1 MIGKTIHSGGGE
13 SMSGVF
19 SLLHNNLQKTLAAKG
34 WQPTPIQES
43 AIPEIIGGK
52 DRLLIAPTGSGKT
65 LSAILPILHRCI
77 DEAWEPLSVLYI
89 TPLRAL
95 NRDVDRRLQEIA
107 ESVGLNVGLRHGD
120 TTKSERAKQ
129 VRNPPH
135 ILVTT
140 PETFQL
146 MFTGKNLRKLLSTV
160 RAVIVDEVHDLAAS
174 ERGWQLSIGLARLE
188 ALSGH
193 RLQRIGLSA
202 TVGNPHQVAKWLA
215 EAGEPIIETGKRVTE
230 IVVETEF
237 PKPEDETGGIEY
249 AIPPRAHAIFQKV
262 IEIIERDAPCLLFVN
277 SRSDAETIANRLQ
290 KMAPGL
296 EIGVHHGSLASKT
309 RIEMEDGL
317 RAGNI
322 SGLVCTSSLE
332 LGIDIGLIN
341 RIIQIKSPRSVDR
354 LLQRVGRADHRLG
367 GIGRGNI
374 FAWDCDELS
383 EATVIAQRAMRG
395 ELEPVIWRDNPRTV
409 AVNQL
414 ILMAHSFKAIPIDEA
429 TQILQQAPQFS
440 NWSRKDTVEVLAI
453 IAENWLINYAEKP
466 ADVPWYR
473 WPKAIY
479 EAAKELKENQ
489 SVTFPE
495 DRPLFKTPDEE
506 IAPKV
511 RNLKVALPEKYSGGW
526 FSVSGRTRDWVTNHL
541 SMIPDKQSYKVRDS
555 VTRRTIGTVDEAFV
569 LSLNDSGEDE
579 DGAVR
584 RFVIAGRTWMII
596 DADPEKSELLVVP
609 ASDQAKA
616 PQWVGELPPVPA
628 EVAREIGKLRELI
641 ADDLGLIDSPK
652 DSNAIDRHNIL
663 VSSHLRISDYPINEH
678 GLGML
683 SEEIGDHI
691 EKSGSLPT
699 DSKMTIE
706 ERNDAIIINSC
717 HGTKINET
725 IGHLL
730 LAMASTK
737 SGSWGRLIIE
747 STRIGIQASGI
758 SPEDL
763 VGWLNETPPDAL
775 EGLLSVTL
783 PNSRQLRW
791 RFAEVGKAFGIIR
804 HGVDPRRINL
814 QALIRKYRGTVVLQ
828 EVLDKLFFEKMDIQG
843 ASDVLK
849 SIREGVVT
857 VEIAAAGPIGISRRS
872 SRDLL
877 LPNWDNAAVRE
888 RLKLRLENERA
899 VLCCLKCNS
908 IRRFRVARYNEIA
921 DIKTCVKCG
930 GRMLAC
936 AREGLLPMLKDWVA
950 SDDDNDRVR
959 MIKNAEM
966 VQNRGQEAI
975 LCLMGR
981 GIGEATAQR
990 ILRKV
995 PRNKRDGLFRAIHL
1009 AEIEYARTRRFWG

>member
-1 MIGKTIHSGGGE
+1 
-13 SMSGVF
+13 MSGVF
-19 SLLHNNLQKTLAAKG
+19 SLLHEKLQKTLTARQWK
-34 WQPTPIQES
+34 PTPIQES
-43 AIPEIIGGK
+43 AIPDIIDGK

-77 DEAWEPLSVLYI
+77 TEDWEPLSILYI

-95 NRDVDRRLQEIA
+95 NRDVDRRLQDIA
-107 ESVGLNVGLRHGD
+107 DSVGLRVGLRHGD
-120 TTKSERAKQ
+120 TTQSERAKQ
-129 VRNPPH
+129 VRKPPH
-135 ILVTT
+135 LLVTT

-146 MFTGKNLRKLLSTV
+146 MFTGKNLRGLLKTV
-160 RAVIVDEVHDLAAS
+160 NAVIVDEVHDLAAS
-174 ERGWQLSIGLARLE
+174 ERGWQLSLGLARLE
-188 ALSGH
+188 ALSGKKV
-193 RLQRIGLSA
+193 QRIGLSA
-202 TVGNPHQVAKWLA
+202 TVGNPTQVANWLSDTGKA
-215 EAGEPIIETGKRVTE
+215 IIETGKRVTE
-230 IVVETEF
+230 ILVETEF
-237 PKPEDETGGIEY
+237 PESEDETGGIEY
-249 AIPPRAHAIFQKV
+249 AIPSRAHAIFRQV
-262 IEIIERDAPCLLFVN
+262 IAMIRQDAPCLLFVN

-290 KMAPGL
+290 KMAPDL
-296 EIGVHHGSLASKT
+296 EIGVHHGSLATKT
-309 RIEMEDGL
+309 RVEMEDGL
-317 RAGNI
+317 REGKV

-383 EATVIAQRAMRG
+383 EAAVIANRAMLG
-395 ELEPVIWRDNPRTV
+395 ELEPVIWRNNPRTV
-409 AVNQL
+409 AINQL
-414 ILMAHSFKAIPIDEA
+414 ILMAHCFKAVPIDEA
-429 TQILQQAPQFS
+429 TMIINQAPQFDT
-440 NWSRKDTVEVLAI
+440 WTRKDTIDVLEV
-453 IAENWLINYAEKP
+453 IADNWLVKYSETP
-466 ADVPWYR
+466 EQVPWYR
-473 WPKAIY
+473 WPTAIY
-479 EAAKELKENQ
+479 EEAKLLEENKTVQ
-489 SVTFPE
+489 LPAE
-495 DRPLFKTPDEE
+495 RPLFKTPDDE
-506 IAPKV
+506 IESKLKNIKLKLPPKYA
-511 RNLKVALPEKYSGGW
+511 NGW
-526 FSVSGRTRDWVTNHL
+526 ISVSGRTRDWVTNHL

-555 VTRRTIGTVDEAFV
+555 VTRRTIGSVDEAFV

-641 ADDLGLIDSPK
+641 AVDLGLKGVDYSA
-652 DSNAIDRHNIL
+652 SNSIDRFKL
-663 VSSHLRISDYPINEH
+663 LSSNSLKIDDFPINQH

-683 SEEIGDHI
+683 SEEIGDHM

-699 DSKMTIE
+699 DRNITIE
-706 ERNDAIIINSC
+706 ARNDALIVNSC
-717 HGTKINET
+717 QGTKINET

-737 SGSWGRLIIE
+737 SGNWGRLIIE

-843 ASDVLK
+843 AKDVL
-849 SIREGVVT
+849 SAIQEGVIT
-857 VEIAAAGPIGISRRS
+857 IEISAPGPIGLSRRS
-872 SRDLL
+872 SKDLL

-899 VLCCLKCNS
+899 VLCCLKCQNV
-908 IRRFRVARYNEIA
+908 RRFRVARYETIT
-921 DIKTCVKCG
+921 DIGTCLKCK

-936 AREGLLPMLKDWVA
+936 AREGLLPMLKDWVS
-950 SDDDNDRVR
+950 SDEEADRVR

-995 PRNKRDGLFRAIHL
+995 PRNNRDGLFKAIHN
-1009 AEIEYARTRRFWG
+1009 AEVEYARTRRFWG

>member
-1 MIGKTIHSGGGE
+1 
-13 SMSGVF
+13 MSGVF
-19 SLLHNNLQKTLAAKG
+19 SLLHEKLQKTLTARQWK
-34 WQPTPIQES
+34 PTPIQES
-43 AIPEIIGGK
+43 AIPDIIDGK

-77 DEAWEPLSVLYI
+77 TEDWEPLSILYI

-95 NRDVDRRLQEIA
+95 NRDVDRRLQDIA
-107 ESVGLNVGLRHGD
+107 DSVGLRVGLRHGD
-120 TTKSERAKQ
+120 TTQSERAKQ
-129 VRNPPH
+129 VRKPPH
-135 ILVTT
+135 LLVTT

-146 MFTGKNLRKLLSTV
+146 MFTGKNLRGLLKTV
-160 RAVIVDEVHDLAAS
+160 NAVIVDEVHDLAAS
-174 ERGWQLSIGLARLE
+174 ERGWQLSLGLARLE
-188 ALSGH
+188 ALSGKKV
-193 RLQRIGLSA
+193 QRIGLSA
-202 TVGNPHQVAKWLA
+202 TVGNPTQVANWLSDTGKA
-215 EAGEPIIETGKRVTE
+215 IIETGKRVTE
-230 IVVETEF
+230 ILVETEF
-237 PKPEDETGGIEY
+237 PESEDETGGIEY
-249 AIPPRAHAIFQKV
+249 AIPSRAHAIFRQV
-262 IEIIERDAPCLLFVN
+262 IAMIRQDAPCLLFVN

-290 KMAPGL
+290 KMAPDL
-296 EIGVHHGSLASKT
+296 EIGVHHGSLATKT
-309 RIEMEDGL
+309 RVEMEDGL
-317 RAGNI
+317 REGKV

-383 EATVIAQRAMRG
+383 EAAVIANRAMRG
-395 ELEPVIWRDNPRTV
+395 ELEPVIWRNNPRTV
-409 AVNQL
+409 AINQL
-414 ILMAHSFKAIPIDEA
+414 ILMAHCFKAVPIDEA
-429 TQILQQAPQFS
+429 TMIINQAPQFDT
-440 NWSRKDTVEVLAI
+440 WTRKDTIDVLEV
-453 IAENWLINYAEKP
+453 IADNWLVKYSETP
-466 ADVPWYR
+466 EQVPWYR
-473 WPKAIY
+473 WPTAIY
-479 EAAKELKENQ
+479 EEAKLLEENKTVQ
-489 SVTFPE
+489 LPAE
-495 DRPLFKTPDEE
+495 RPLFKTPDDE
-506 IAPKV
+506 IESKLKNIKLKLPPKYA
-511 RNLKVALPEKYSGGW
+511 NGW
-526 FSVSGRTRDWVTNHL
+526 ISVSGRTRDWVTNHL

-555 VTRRTIGTVDEAFV
+555 VTRRTIGSVDEAFV

-641 ADDLGLIDSPK
+641 AVDLGLKGVDYSA
-652 DSNAIDRHNIL
+652 SNSIDRFKL
-663 VSSHLRISDYPINEH
+663 LSSNSLKIDDFPINQH

-683 SEEIGDHI
+683 SEEIGDHM

-699 DSKMTIE
+699 DRNITIE
-706 ERNDAIIINSC
+706 ARNDALIVNSC
-717 HGTKINET
+717 QGTKINET

-737 SGSWGRLIIE
+737 SGNWGRLIIE

-843 ASDVLK
+843 AKDVL
-849 SIREGVVT
+849 SAIQEGVIT
-857 VEIAAAGPIGISRRS
+857 IEISAPGPIGLSRRS
-872 SRDLL
+872 SKDLL

-899 VLCCLKCNS
+899 VLCCLKCQNV
-908 IRRFRVARYNEIA
+908 RRFRVARYETIT
-921 DIKTCVKCG
+921 DIGTCLKCK

-936 AREGLLPMLKDWVA
+936 AREGLLPMLKDWVL
-950 SDDDNDRVR
+950 SDEEADRVR

-995 PRNKRDGLFRAIHL
+995 PRNNRDGLFKAIHN
-1009 AEIEYARTRRFWG
+1009 AEVEYARTRRFWG

>member
-1 MIGKTIHSGGGE
+1 
-13 SMSGVF
+13 MSGVF
-19 SLLHNNLQKTLAAKG
+19 SLLHEKLQKTLTARQWK
-34 WQPTPIQES
+34 PTPIQES
-43 AIPEIIGGK
+43 AIPDIIDGK

-77 DEAWEPLSVLYI
+77 TEDWEPLSILYI

-95 NRDVDRRLQEIA
+95 NRDVDRRLQDIA
-107 ESVGLNVGLRHGD
+107 DSVGLRVGLRHGD
-120 TTKSERAKQ
+120 TTQSERAKQ
-129 VRNPPH
+129 VRKPPH
-135 ILVTT
+135 LLVTT

-146 MFTGKNLRKLLSTV
+146 MFTGKNLRGLLKTV
-160 RAVIVDEVHDLAAS
+160 NAVIVDEVHDLAAS
-174 ERGWQLSIGLARLE
+174 ERGWQLSLGLARLE
-188 ALSGH
+188 ALSGKKV
-193 RLQRIGLSA
+193 QRIGLSA
-202 TVGNPHQVAKWLA
+202 TVGNPTQVANWLSDTGKA
-215 EAGEPIIETGKRVTE
+215 IIETGKRVTE
-230 IVVETEF
+230 ILVETEF
-237 PKPEDETGGIEY
+237 PESEDETGGIEY
-249 AIPPRAHAIFQKV
+249 AIPSRAHAIFRQV
-262 IEIIERDAPCLLFVN
+262 IAMIRQDAPCLLFVN

-290 KMAPGL
+290 KMAPDL
-296 EIGVHHGSLASKT
+296 EIGVHHGSLATKT
-309 RIEMEDGL
+309 RVEMEDGL
-317 RAGNI
+317 REGKV

-383 EATVIAQRAMRG
+383 EAAVIANRAMRG
-395 ELEPVIWRDNPRTV
+395 ELEPVIWRNNPRTV
-409 AVNQL
+409 AINQL
-414 ILMAHSFKAIPIDEA
+414 ILMAHCFKAVPIDEA
-429 TQILQQAPQFS
+429 TMIINQAPQFDT
-440 NWSRKDTVEVLAI
+440 WTRKDTIDVLEV
-453 IAENWLINYAEKP
+453 IADNWLVKYSETP
-466 ADVPWYR
+466 EQVPWYR
-473 WPKAIY
+473 WPTAIY
-479 EAAKELKENQ
+479 EEAKLLEENKTVQ
-489 SVTFPE
+489 LPAE
-495 DRPLFKTPDEE
+495 RPLFKTPDDE
-506 IAPKV
+506 IESKLKNIKLKLPPKYA
-511 RNLKVALPEKYSGGW
+511 NGW
-526 FSVSGRTRDWVTNHL
+526 ISVSGRTRDWVTNHL

-555 VTRRTIGTVDEAFV
+555 VTRRTIGSVDEAFV

-641 ADDLGLIDSPK
+641 AVDLGLKGVDHSA
-652 DSNAIDRHNIL
+652 SNSIDRFKL
-663 VSSHLRISDYPINEH
+663 LSSNSLKIDDFPINQH

-699 DSKMTIE
+699 DRNITIE
-706 ERNDAIIINSC
+706 ARNDALIVNSC
-717 HGTKINET
+717 QGTKINET

-737 SGSWGRLIIE
+737 SGNWGRLIIE

-843 ASDVLK
+843 AKDVL
-849 SIREGVVT
+849 SAIQEGVIT
-857 VEIAAAGPIGISRRS
+857 IEISAPGPIGLSRRS
-872 SRDLL
+872 SKDLL

-899 VLCCLKCNS
+899 VLCCLKCQNV
-908 IRRFRVARYNEIA
+908 RRFRVARYETIT
-921 DIKTCVKCG
+921 DIGTCLKCK

-936 AREGLLPMLKDWVA
+936 AREGLLPMLKDWVS
-950 SDDDNDRVR
+950 SDEEADRVR

-995 PRNKRDGLFRAIHL
+995 PRNNRDGLFKAIHN
-1009 AEIEYARTRRFWG
+1009 AEVEYARTRRFWG

>member
-1 MIGKTIHSGGGE
+1 
-13 SMSGVF
+13 MSGVF
-19 SLLHNNLQKTLAAKG
+19 SLLHKNLQTTLAERQ
-34 WQPTPIQES
+34 WHPTPIQES
-43 AIPEIIGGK
+43 AIPEIIDGK

-77 DEAWEPLSVLYI
+77 TEDWKPLSILYI

-95 NRDVDRRLQEIA
+95 NRDVDRRLEDVA
-107 ESVGLNVGLRHGD
+107 ESVGLRVGLRHGD
-120 TTKSERAKQ
+120 TTQSERAKQ
-129 VRNPPH
+129 VRKPPH
-135 ILVTT
+135 LLITT

-146 MFTGKNLRKLLSTV
+146 MFTGKNLRGLLKTV
-160 RAVIVDEVHDLAAS
+160 NAVIVDEVHDLAAS
-174 ERGWQLSIGLARLE
+174 ERGWQLSLGLARLE
-188 ALSGH
+188 ALSGKKV
-193 RLQRIGLSA
+193 QRIGLSA
-202 TVGNPHQVAKWLA
+202 TVGNPEQVANWLSNTGKA
-215 EAGEPIIETGKRVTE
+215 IIETGKRITE
-230 IVVETEF
+230 VLVETEF
-237 PKPEDETGGIEY
+237 PESKDETGGIEY
-249 AIPPRAHAIFQKV
+249 AIPSRAHAIFRQV
-262 IEIIERDAPCLLFVN
+262 ITMIRKDAPCLLFVN

-290 KMAPGL
+290 KMAPDL
-296 EIGVHHGSLASKT
+296 EIGVHHGSLATKT
-309 RIEMEDGL
+309 RVDMEDGL
-317 RAGNI
+317 RLGKV

-383 EATVIAQRAMRG
+383 EAAVIANRAIRG
-395 ELEPVIWRDNPRTV
+395 ELEPVIWRKNPRTV
-409 AVNQL
+409 AINQL
-414 ILMAHSFKAIPIDEA
+414 ILMAHCFKAVSIDEA
-429 TQILQQAPQFS
+429 TLIISQAPQFEFWTRE
-440 NWSRKDTVEVLAI
+440 NTIEILEV
-453 IAENWLINYAEKP
+453 IADNWLVKFSATPEQ
-466 ADVPWYR
+466 VPWYR

-479 EAAKELKENQ
+479 EEAKLLKENQ
-489 SVTFPE
+489 SIALPTE
-495 DRPLFKTPDEE
+495 RPLFKTPDDQIDVKLKE
-506 IAPKV
+506 IKLILPPKYA
-511 RNLKVALPEKYSGGW
+511 KGW

-541 SMIPDKQSYKVRDS
+541 SMIPDKLSYKVRDS
-555 VTRRTIGTVDEAFV
+555 VTRRTIGSVDEAFV

-628 EVAREIGKLRELI
+628 EVAREIGRLRELI
-641 ADDLGLIDSPK
+641 ALDLGLKNLDNSAHK
-652 DSNAIDRHNIL
+652 RIDRFKLLCSNSLKI
-663 VSSHLRISDYPINEH
+663 DNYPINQH
-678 GLGML
+678 ALGML

-691 EKSGSLPT
+691 EKCGSLPT
-699 DSKMTIE
+699 DRKITIE
-706 ERNDAIIINSC
+706 ARNDALIVNSC
-717 HGTKINET
+717 QGTKINET

-737 SGSWGRLIIE
+737 SGNWGRLIIE

-763 VGWLNETPPDAL
+763 VGWLNDTPPDAL

-843 ASDVLK
+843 AKDVL
-849 SIREGVVT
+849 SAIQEGVIT
-857 VEIAAAGPIGISRRS
+857 VEISAPGPIGLSRRS
-872 SRDLL
+872 SKDLL

-899 VLCCLKCNS
+899 VLCCLKCQS
-908 IRRFRVARYNEIA
+908 VRRFRVARYEKIS
-921 DIKTCVKCG
+921 DIGVCLKCK

-936 AREGLLPMLKDWVA
+936 AREGLLSMVKDWVSSEDEA
-950 SDDDNDRVR
+950 DRAR

-966 VQNRGQEAI
+966 VKNRGQEAI

-995 PRNKRDGLFRAIHL
+995 PRNDRDGLFRAIHN
-1009 AEIEYARTRRFWG
+1009 AEVEYARTRRFWG

>member
-1 MIGKTIHSGGGE
+1 
-13 SMSGVF
+13 MSSVF
-19 SLLHNNLQKTLAAKG
+19 SRLHENLQKALAAKG
-34 WQPTPIQES
+34 WEPTPIQES
-43 AIPEIIGGK
+43 AIPAIIQG
-52 DRLLIAPTGSGKT
+52 DNRLLIAPTGSGKT

-77 DEAWEPLSVLYI
+77 SENWEPLSVLYI

-107 ESVGLNVGLRHGD
+107 ESVGLRVGLRHGD
-120 TTKSERAKQ
+120 TTQSERAKQ
-129 VRNPPH
+129 VRKPPH

-146 MFTGKNLRKLLSTV
+146 MFTGKNLRGLLKTV
-160 RAVIVDEVHDLAAS
+160 EAVIVDEVHDLAAS
-174 ERGWQLSIGLARLE
+174 ERGWQLSLGLARLE
-188 ALSGH
+188 ALSGKKV
-193 RLQRIGLSA
+193 QRVGLSA
-202 TVGNPHQVAKWLA
+202 TVGNPQQVANWLA
-215 EAGEPIIETGKRVTE
+215 DDGEPIIETGKRVTE

-237 PKPEDETGGIEY
+237 PTPEDETGGIEY
-249 AIPPRAHAIFQKV
+249 AIPSRAHAIFRNV
-262 IEIIERDAPCLLFVN
+262 IKMIRQDAPCLLFVN

-290 KMAPGL
+290 KMAPDL
-296 EIGVHHGSLASKT
+296 DIGVHHGSLATKT
-309 RIEMEDGL
+309 RVEMEEGL
-317 RAGNI
+317 RTGKI

-383 EATVIAQRAMRG
+383 EATVIANRAMRG

-414 ILMAHSFKAIPIDEA
+414 ILMAHCFKAVPIDDA
-429 TQILQQAPQFS
+429 TKIISNAPQF
-440 NWSRKDTVEVLAI
+440 NDWNRDNTIELLEV
-453 IAENWLINYAEKP
+453 IADNWLVKYVENPTES
-466 ADVPWYR
+466 PWYR
-473 WPKAIY
+473 WPTAIY
-479 EAAKELKENQ
+479 EEAKLLAENK
-489 SVTFPE
+489 SVNLPDE
-495 DRPLFKTPDEE
+495 RPLFKTPDAD
-506 IAPKV
+506 IDDK
-511 RNLKVALPEKYSGGW
+511 LKKIELKLPSQYANGW
-526 FSVSGRTRDWVTNHL
+526 FSVSGRTRDWVSKHL

-628 EVAREIGKLRELI
+628 DVAREIGKLRELV
-641 ADDLGLIDSPK
+641 AEDLDLISVDKSDS
-652 DSNAIDRHNIL
+652 IDRFNL
-663 VSSHLRISDYPINEH
+663 LSSSNLTLSDYPINEH

-683 SEEIGDHI
+683 SEEIGEHM
-691 EKSGSLPT
+691 EASGVIPT
-699 DSKMTIE
+699 DSRITIE
-706 ERNDAIIINSC
+706 ARNDAIIINSC

-725 IGHLL
+725 LGHLL

-758 SPEDL
+758 SPDDL
-763 VGWLNETPPDAL
+763 VAWLNETPPDAL
-775 EGLLSVTL
+775 EGVLSVTL

-791 RFAEVGKAFGIIR
+791 RFAEVGKTFGIIR

-814 QALIRKYRGTVVLQ
+814 QALIRKYRGTVVLR

-843 ASDVLK
+843 AADVL
-849 SIREGVVT
+849 SAIQEGVIAI
-857 VEIAAAGPIGISRRS
+857 EIAAAGPIGLSRRS
-872 SRDLL
+872 SKDLL

-899 VLCCLKCNS
+899 VLCCLKCKS

-921 DIKTCVKCG
+921 DIGICLKCN
-930 GRMLAC
+930 GRMQAC
-936 AREGLLPMLKDWVA
+936 AREGLLSMLQDWVA
-950 SDDDNDRVR
+950 SDEDSDRIR
-959 MIKNAEM
+959 MLKNAEM

-975 LCLMGR
+975 MCLMGR

-995 PRNKRDGLFRAIHL
+995 PRNNRDGLLRAIHL

>member
-1 MIGKTIHSGGGE
+1 
-13 SMSGVF
+13 MSSVF
-19 SLLHNNLQKTLAAKG
+19 SLLHENLQNSLAAKH
-34 WQPTPIQES
+34 WQPTPIQQS
-43 AIPEIIGGK
+43 AIPKIIQGK

-77 DEAWEPLSVLYI
+77 AEDWNPLSVLYI

-107 ESVGLNVGLRHGD
+107 ESVGLRVGLRHGD
-120 TTKSERAKQ
+120 TTQSERAKQ
-129 VRNPPH
+129 VRNPPD

-146 MFTGKNLRKLLSTV
+146 MFTGKNLRKLLCSV

-188 ALSGH
+188 ALSG
-193 RLQRIGLSA
+193 RTVQRIGLSA
-202 TVGNPHQVAKWLA
+202 TVGNPQQVAEWLSDNGKA
-215 EAGEPIIETGKRVTE
+215 IIETGKRVTE
-230 IVVETEF
+230 IFVETEY
-237 PKPEDETGGIEY
+237 PNSDDETGGVEY
-249 AIPPRAHAIFQKV
+249 AIPSRAHAIFRKV
-262 IEIIERDAPCLLFVN
+262 ISIIEQDAPCLLFVN

-290 KMAPGL
+290 KMAPDL
-296 EIGVHHGSLASKT
+296 EIGVHHGSLATKT
-309 RIEMEDGL
+309 RIEMENGL
-317 RAGNI
+317 RAGKI

-395 ELEPVIWRDNPRTV
+395 ELEPVVWRNNPRTV

-429 TQILQQAPQFS
+429 TQILKKAPQFKH
-440 NWSRKDTVEVLAI
+440 WTRKDTVELLAI
-453 IAENWLINYAEKP
+453 IAENWLVNYSENSS
-466 ADVPWYR
+466 DVPWYR

-479 EAAKELKENQ
+479 DEAKEMPENKD
-489 SVTFPE
+489 VTLPE
-495 DRPLFKTPDEE
+495 DRPLFKTPEEE
-506 IAPKV
+506 IDPKLKNMEV
-511 RNLKVALPEKYSGGW
+511 RLPKKYHSGW
-526 FSVSGRTRDWVTNHL
+526 FSASGRTRDWVTNHL

-596 DADPEKSELLVVP
+596 DADPEKSELLVIP

-628 EVAREIGKLRELI
+628 DVAREIGKLRELI
-641 ADDLGLIDSPK
+641 ANDLGLLE
-652 DSNAIDRHNIL
+652 SNDTQQPLDRYN
-663 VSSHLRISDYPINEH
+663 LRVVNKLQISDYPINEH

-683 SEEIGDHI
+683 SEEIGEHM

-699 DSKMTIE
+699 DSHITIE
-706 ERNDAIIINSC
+706 SRNDAIIINSC

-758 SPEDL
+758 APEDL
-763 VGWLNETPPDAL
+763 VEWLNETPPDAL

-828 EVLDKLFFEKMDIQG
+828 EVLDKLFFEKMDIEG
-843 ASDVLK
+843 ASDVLR
-849 SIREGVVT
+849 SIRDGVIS
-857 VEIAAAGPIGISRRS
+857 VEIAAAGPIGLSRRS
-872 SRDLL
+872 SKDLL

-908 IRRFRVARYNEIA
+908 IRRFRVARYNEIT
-921 DIKTCVKCG
+921 DIKTCIKCG
-930 GRMLAC
+930 GKMLAC
-936 AREGLLPMLKDWVA
+936 AREGLLSMLKDWVA
-950 SDDDNDRVR
+950 SDEENDRVR

-995 PRNKRDGLFRAIHL
+995 SRNNRDGLYRAIHL

>member
-1 MIGKTIHSGGGE
+1 
-13 SMSGVF
+13 MSGVF
-19 SLLHNNLQKTLAAKG
+19 SLLHEKLQKTLTARQWK
-34 WQPTPIQES
+34 PTPIQES
-43 AIPEIIGGK
+43 AIPDIIDGK

-77 DEAWEPLSVLYI
+77 TEDWEPLSILYI

-95 NRDVDRRLQEIA
+95 NRDVDRRLQDIA
-107 ESVGLNVGLRHGD
+107 DSVGLRVGLRHGD
-120 TTKSERAKQ
+120 TTQSERAKQ
-129 VRNPPH
+129 VRKPPH
-135 ILVTT
+135 LLVTT

-146 MFTGKNLRKLLSTV
+146 MFTGKNLRGLLKTV
-160 RAVIVDEVHDLAAS
+160 NAVIVDEVHDLAAS
-174 ERGWQLSIGLARLE
+174 ERGWQLSLGLARLE
-188 ALSGH
+188 ALSGKKV
-193 RLQRIGLSA
+193 QRIGLSA
-202 TVGNPHQVAKWLA
+202 TVGNPTQVANWLSDTGKA
-215 EAGEPIIETGKRVTE
+215 IIETGKRVTE
-230 IVVETEF
+230 ILVETEF
-237 PKPEDETGGIEY
+237 PESEDETGGIEY
-249 AIPPRAHAIFQKV
+249 AIPSRAHAIFRQV
-262 IEIIERDAPCLLFVN
+262 IAMIRQDAPCLLFVN

-290 KMAPGL
+290 KMAPDL
-296 EIGVHHGSLASKT
+296 EIGVHHGSLATKT
-309 RIEMEDGL
+309 RVEMEDGL
-317 RAGNI
+317 REGKV

-383 EATVIAQRAMRG
+383 EAAVIANRAMRG
-395 ELEPVIWRDNPRTV
+395 ELEPVIWRNNPRTV
-409 AVNQL
+409 AINQL
-414 ILMAHSFKAIPIDEA
+414 ILMAHCFKAVPIDEA
-429 TQILQQAPQFS
+429 TMIINQAPQFDT
-440 NWSRKDTVEVLAI
+440 WTRKDTIDVLEV
-453 IAENWLINYAEKP
+453 IADNWLVKYSETP
-466 ADVPWYR
+466 EQVPWYR
-473 WPKAIY
+473 WPTAIY
-479 EAAKELKENQ
+479 EEAKLLEENK
-489 SVTFPE
+489 SVQLPAE
-495 DRPLFKTPDEE
+495 RPLFKTPDDE
-506 IAPKV
+506 IESKLKNIKLKLPPKYA
-511 RNLKVALPEKYSGGW
+511 NGW
-526 FSVSGRTRDWVTNHL
+526 ISVSGRTRDWVTNHL

-555 VTRRTIGTVDEAFV
+555 VTRRTIGSVDEAFV

-641 ADDLGLIDSPK
+641 AVDLGLKGVDYSA
-652 DSNAIDRHNIL
+652 SNSIDRFKL
-663 VSSHLRISDYPINEH
+663 LSSNSLKIDDFPINQH

-683 SEEIGDHI
+683 SEEIGDHM

-699 DSKMTIE
+699 DRNITIE
-706 ERNDAIIINSC
+706 ARNDALIVNSC
-717 HGTKINET
+717 QGTKINET

-737 SGSWGRLIIE
+737 SGNWGRLIIE

-843 ASDVLK
+843 AKDVL
-849 SIREGVVT
+849 SAIQEGVIT
-857 VEIAAAGPIGISRRS
+857 IEISAPGPIGLSRRS
-872 SRDLL
+872 SKDLL

-899 VLCCLKCNS
+899 VLCCLKCQNV
-908 IRRFRVARYNEIA
+908 RRFRVARYETIT
-921 DIKTCVKCG
+921 DIGTCLKCK

-936 AREGLLPMLKDWVA
+936 AREGLLPMLKDWVS
-950 SDDDNDRVR
+950 SDEEADRVR

-995 PRNKRDGLFRAIHL
+995 PRNNRDGLFKAIHN
-1009 AEIEYARTRRFWG
+1009 AEVEYARTRRFWG

>member
-1 MIGKTIHSGGGE
+1 
-13 SMSGVF
+13 MSGVF
-19 SLLHNNLQKTLAAKG
+19 SLLHEKLQKTLTARQWK
-34 WQPTPIQES
+34 PTPIQES
-43 AIPEIIGGK
+43 AIPDIIDGK

-77 DEAWEPLSVLYI
+77 TEDWEPLSILYI

-95 NRDVDRRLQEIA
+95 NRDVDRRLQDIA
-107 ESVGLNVGLRHGD
+107 ESVGLRVGLRHGD
-120 TTKSERAKQ
+120 TTQSERAKQ
-129 VRNPPH
+129 VRKPPH
-135 ILVTT
+135 LLVTT

-146 MFTGKNLRKLLSTV
+146 MFTGKNLRGLLKTV
-160 RAVIVDEVHDLAAS
+160 NAVIVDEVHDLAAS
-174 ERGWQLSIGLARLE
+174 ERGWQLSLGLARLE
-188 ALSGH
+188 ALSGKKV
-193 RLQRIGLSA
+193 QRIGLSA
-202 TVGNPHQVAKWLA
+202 TIGNPTQVANWLSDTGKA
-215 EAGEPIIETGKRVTE
+215 IIETGKRVTE
-230 IVVETEF
+230 ILVETEF
-237 PKPEDETGGIEY
+237 PESEDETGGIEY
-249 AIPPRAHAIFQKV
+249 AIPSRAHAIFRQV
-262 IEIIERDAPCLLFVN
+262 IAMIRQDAPCLLFVN

-290 KMAPGL
+290 KMAPDL
-296 EIGVHHGSLASKT
+296 EIGVHHGSLATKT
-309 RIEMEDGL
+309 RVEMEDGL
-317 RAGNI
+317 REGKV

-383 EATVIAQRAMRG
+383 EAAVIANRAMRG
-395 ELEPVIWRDNPRTV
+395 ELEPVIWRNNPRTV
-409 AVNQL
+409 AINQL
-414 ILMAHSFKAIPIDEA
+414 ILMAHCFKAVPIDEA
-429 TQILQQAPQFS
+429 TMIINQAPQFDT
-440 NWSRKDTVEVLAI
+440 WTRKDTIDVLEV
-453 IAENWLINYAEKP
+453 IADNWLVKYSETP
-466 ADVPWYR
+466 EQVPWYR
-473 WPKAIY
+473 WPTAIY
-479 EAAKELKENQ
+479 EEAKLLEENKTVQ
-489 SVTFPE
+489 LPAE
-495 DRPLFKTPDEE
+495 RPLFKTPDDE
-506 IAPKV
+506 IESKLKNIKLKLPPKYA
-511 RNLKVALPEKYSGGW
+511 NGW
-526 FSVSGRTRDWVTNHL
+526 ISVSGRTRDWVTNHL

-555 VTRRTIGTVDEAFV
+555 VTRRTIGSVDEAFV

-641 ADDLGLIDSPK
+641 AVDLGLKGVDHSA
-652 DSNAIDRHNIL
+652 SNSIDRFKL
-663 VSSHLRISDYPINEH
+663 LSSNSLKIDDFPINQH

-683 SEEIGDHI
+683 SEEIGDHM

-699 DSKMTIE
+699 DRNITIE
-706 ERNDAIIINSC
+706 SRNDALIVNSC
-717 HGTKINET
+717 QGTKINET

-737 SGSWGRLIIE
+737 SGNWGRLIIE

-843 ASDVLK
+843 AKDVL
-849 SIREGVVT
+849 SAIQEGVIT
-857 VEIAAAGPIGISRRS
+857 IEISAPGPIGLSRRS
-872 SRDLL
+872 SKDLL

-899 VLCCLKCNS
+899 VLCCLKCQNV
-908 IRRFRVARYNEIA
+908 RRFRVARYETIT
-921 DIKTCVKCG
+921 DIGTCLKCK

-936 AREGLLPMLKDWVA
+936 AREGLLPMLKDWVS
-950 SDDDNDRVR
+950 SDEEADRVR

-995 PRNKRDGLFRAIHL
+995 PRNNRDGLFKAIHN
-1009 AEIEYARTRRFWG
+1009 AEVEYARTRRFWG

>member
-1 MIGKTIHSGGGE
+1 
-13 SMSGVF
+13 MSSVF
-19 SLLHNNLQKTLAAKG
+19 SQLHENLQEALAARQ

-43 AIPEIIGGK
+43 AIPDVIDGK

-77 DEAWEPLSVLYI
+77 TEEWEPLSVLYI

-95 NRDVDRRLQEIA
+95 NRDVDRRLQDIA
-107 ESVGLNVGLRHGD
+107 EAVGLRVGLRHGD

-129 VRNPPH
+129 VRKPPH

-146 MFTGKNLRKLLSTV
+146 MFTGKNLRGLLKTV
-160 RAVIVDEVHDLAAS
+160 NAVIVDEVHDLAAS
-174 ERGWQLSIGLARLE
+174 ERGWQLSLGLARLE
-188 ALSGH
+188 ALSG
-193 RLQRIGLSA
+193 RKVQRIGLSA
-202 TVGNPHQVAKWLA
+202 TVGNPEQVAKWLSDS
-215 EAGEPIIETGKRVTE
+215 GEVIIETGKRITE
-230 IVVETEF
+230 ILVETEF
-237 PKPEDETGGIEY
+237 PESEDETGAIEY
-249 AIPPRAHAIFQKV
+249 AIPSRAHAIFRQ
-262 IEIIERDAPCLLFVN
+262 IIEMIRKDAPCLLFVN

-290 KMAPGL
+290 KMAPDL
-296 EIGVHHGSLASKT
+296 EIGVHHGSLATKT
-309 RIEMEDGL
+309 RVEMEDGL
-317 RAGNI
+317 REGKI

-341 RIIQIKSPRSVDR
+341 RIIQVKSPRSVDR

-383 EATVIAQRAMRG
+383 EAAVIANRAMRG
-395 ELEPVIWRDNPRTV
+395 ELEPVIWRNNPRTV
-409 AVNQL
+409 AINQL
-414 ILMAHSFKAIPIDEA
+414 ILMAHCFKAVPIDEA
-429 TQILQQAPQFS
+429 TMIINQAPQFET
-440 NWSRKDTVEVLAI
+440 WTRKDTIDVLEV
-453 IAENWLINYAEKP
+453 IADNWLVKYSETP
-466 ADVPWYR
+466 DEVPWYR
-473 WPKAIY
+473 WPTAIY
-479 EAAKELKENQ
+479 EKAKLLEENK
-489 SVTFPE
+489 SVQLPIE
-495 DRPLFKTPDEE
+495 RPLFKTPDEE
-506 IAPKV
+506 IDSE
-511 RNLKVALPEKYSGGW
+511 LKKIKLQLPAEYSNGW
-526 FSVSGRTRDWVTNHL
+526 ISVSGRTRDWVTNHL

-555 VTRRTIGTVDEAFV
+555 VTRRTIGSVDEAFV

-641 ADDLGLIDSPK
+641 ALDLGLLDSEIARPK
-652 DSNAIDRHNIL
+652 SIDRFKL
-663 VSSHLRISDYPINEH
+663 LSSNSLQVSDYPINQH

-683 SEEIGDHI
+683 SEEIGEHM
-691 EKSGSLPT
+691 EKSSSLPT
-699 DSKMTIE
+699 DRNITIE
-706 ERNDAIIINSC
+706 ARNDALIINSC
-717 HGTKINET
+717 QGTKINET

-737 SGSWGRLIIE
+737 SGNWGRLIIE

-843 ASDVLK
+843 AKDVLSAIQDGVI
-849 SIREGVVT
+849 SI
-857 VEIAAAGPIGISRRS
+857 EIAAPGPIGLSRRS
-872 SRDLL
+872 SKDLL

-899 VLCCLKCNS
+899 VLCCLKCQNV
-908 IRRFRVARYNEIA
+908 RRFRVARYETIS
-921 DIKTCVKCG
+921 DIGSCLKCK

-936 AREGLLPMLKDWVA
+936 AREGLLSMLKDWVS
-950 SDDDNDRVR
+950 SDEDTDRVR

-995 PRNKRDGLFRAIHL
+995 PRNNRDGLFKAIHN
-1009 AEIEYARTRRFWG
+1009 AEVEYARTRRFWG

>member
-1 MIGKTIHSGGGE
+1 
-13 SMSGVF
+13 MSGVF
-19 SLLHNNLQKTLAAKG
+19 SLLHEKLQKTLTARQ

-43 AIPEIIGGK
+43 AIPDIIDGK

-77 DEAWEPLSVLYI
+77 TEDWEPLSILYI

-95 NRDVDRRLQEIA
+95 NRDVDRRLQDIA
-107 ESVGLNVGLRHGD
+107 ESVGLRVGLRHGD
-120 TTKSERAKQ
+120 TTQSERAKQ
-129 VRNPPH
+129 VRKPPH
-135 ILVTT
+135 LLVTT

-146 MFTGKNLRKLLSTV
+146 MFTGKNLRGLLKTV
-160 RAVIVDEVHDLAAS
+160 NAVIVDEVHDLAAS
-174 ERGWQLSIGLARLE
+174 ERGWQLSLGLARLE
-188 ALSGH
+188 ALSGKKV
-193 RLQRIGLSA
+193 QRIGLSA
-202 TVGNPHQVAKWLA
+202 TVGNPTQVANWLSDTGKA
-215 EAGEPIIETGKRVTE
+215 IIETGKRVTE
-230 IVVETEF
+230 ILVETEF
-237 PKPEDETGGIEY
+237 PESEDETGGIEY
-249 AIPPRAHAIFQKV
+249 AIPSRAHAIFRQV
-262 IEIIERDAPCLLFVN
+262 IAMIRQDAPCLLFVN

-290 KMAPGL
+290 KMAPDL
-296 EIGVHHGSLASKT
+296 EIGVHHGSLATKT
-309 RIEMEDGL
+309 RVEMEDGL
-317 RAGNI
+317 REGKV

-383 EATVIAQRAMRG
+383 EAAVIANRAMRG
-395 ELEPVIWRDNPRTV
+395 ELEPVIWRNNPRTV
-409 AVNQL
+409 AINQL
-414 ILMAHSFKAIPIDEA
+414 ILMAHCFKAVPIDEA
-429 TQILQQAPQFS
+429 TMIINQAPQFDT
-440 NWSRKDTVEVLAI
+440 WTRKDTIDVLEV
-453 IAENWLINYAEKP
+453 IADNWLVKYSETP
-466 ADVPWYR
+466 EQVPWYR
-473 WPKAIY
+473 WPTAIY
-479 EAAKELKENQ
+479 EEAKLLEENK
-489 SVTFPE
+489 SVQLPAE
-495 DRPLFKTPDEE
+495 RPLFKTPDDE
-506 IAPKV
+506 IESKLKNIKLKLPPKYA
-511 RNLKVALPEKYSGGW
+511 NGW
-526 FSVSGRTRDWVTNHL
+526 ISVSGRTRDWVTNHL

-555 VTRRTIGTVDEAFV
+555 VTRRTIGSVDEAFV

-641 ADDLGLIDSPK
+641 AVDLGLKGVDYSA
-652 DSNAIDRHNIL
+652 SNSIDRFKL
-663 VSSHLRISDYPINEH
+663 LSSNSLKIDDFPINQH

-683 SEEIGDHI
+683 SEEIGDHM

-699 DSKMTIE
+699 DRNITIE
-706 ERNDAIIINSC
+706 ARNDALIVNSC
-717 HGTKINET
+717 QGTKINET

-737 SGSWGRLIIE
+737 SGNWGRLIIE

-843 ASDVLK
+843 AKDVL
-849 SIREGVVT
+849 SAIQEGVIT
-857 VEIAAAGPIGISRRS
+857 IEISAPGPIGLSRRS
-872 SRDLL
+872 SKDLL

-899 VLCCLKCNS
+899 VLCCLKCQNV
-908 IRRFRVARYNEIA
+908 RRFRVARYETIT
-921 DIKTCVKCG
+921 DIGTCLKCK

-936 AREGLLPMLKDWVA
+936 AREGLLPMLKDWVS
-950 SDDDNDRVR
+950 SDEEADRVR

-995 PRNKRDGLFRAIHL
+995 PRNNRDGLFKAIHN
-1009 AEIEYARTRRFWG
+1009 AEVEYARTRRFWG

>member
-1 MIGKTIHSGGGE
+1 
-13 SMSGVF
+13 MSGVF
-19 SLLHNNLQKTLAAKG
+19 SLLHEKLQKTLTARQWK
-34 WQPTPIQES
+34 PTPIQES
-43 AIPEIIGGK
+43 AIPDIIDGK

-77 DEAWEPLSVLYI
+77 SEDWEPLSILYI

-95 NRDVDRRLQEIA
+95 NRDVDRRLQDIA
-107 ESVGLNVGLRHGD
+107 DSVGLRVGLRHGD
-120 TTKSERAKQ
+120 TTQSERAKQ
-129 VRNPPH
+129 VRKPPH
-135 ILVTT
+135 LLVTT

-146 MFTGKNLRKLLSTV
+146 MFTGKNLRGLLKTV
-160 RAVIVDEVHDLAAS
+160 NAVIVDEVHDLAAS
-174 ERGWQLSIGLARLE
+174 ERGWQLSLGLARLE
-188 ALSGH
+188 ALSGKKV
-193 RLQRIGLSA
+193 QRIGLSA
-202 TVGNPHQVAKWLA
+202 TVGNPTQVANWLSDTGKA
-215 EAGEPIIETGKRVTE
+215 IIETGKRVTE
-230 IVVETEF
+230 ILVETEF
-237 PKPEDETGGIEY
+237 PESEDETGGIEY
-249 AIPPRAHAIFQKV
+249 AIPSRAHAIFRQV
-262 IEIIERDAPCLLFVN
+262 IAMIRQDAPCLLFVN

-290 KMAPGL
+290 KMAPDL
-296 EIGVHHGSLASKT
+296 EIGVHHGSLATKT
-309 RIEMEDGL
+309 RVEMEDGL
-317 RAGNI
+317 REGKV

-383 EATVIAQRAMRG
+383 EAAVIANRAMRG
-395 ELEPVIWRDNPRTV
+395 ELEPVVWRNNPRTV
-409 AVNQL
+409 AINQL
-414 ILMAHSFKAIPIDEA
+414 ILMAHCFKAVPIDEA
-429 TQILQQAPQFS
+429 TMIINQAPQFDT
-440 NWSRKDTVEVLAI
+440 WTRKDTIDVLEV
-453 IAENWLINYAEKP
+453 IADNWLVKYSETP
-466 ADVPWYR
+466 EQVPWYR
-473 WPKAIY
+473 WPTAIY
-479 EAAKELKENQ
+479 EEAKLLEENK
-489 SVTFPE
+489 SVQLPAE
-495 DRPLFKTPDEE
+495 RPLFKTPDDE
-506 IAPKV
+506 IESKLKNIKLKLPPKYA
-511 RNLKVALPEKYSGGW
+511 NGW
-526 FSVSGRTRDWVTNHL
+526 ISVSGRTRDWVTNHL

-555 VTRRTIGTVDEAFV
+555 VTRRTIGSVDEAFV

-641 ADDLGLIDSPK
+641 AVDLGLKGVDHSA
-652 DSNAIDRHNIL
+652 SNSIDRFKL
-663 VSSHLRISDYPINEH
+663 LSSNSLKIDDFPINQH

-699 DSKMTIE
+699 DRNITIE
-706 ERNDAIIINSC
+706 ARNDALIVNSC
-717 HGTKINET
+717 QGTKINET

-737 SGSWGRLIIE
+737 SGNWGRLIIE

-763 VGWLNETPPDAL
+763 VGWLSDTPPDAL

-843 ASDVLK
+843 AKDVL
-849 SIREGVVT
+849 SAIQEGVIT
-857 VEIAAAGPIGISRRS
+857 IEISAPGPIGLSRRS
-872 SRDLL
+872 SKDLL

-899 VLCCLKCNS
+899 VLCCLKCQNV
-908 IRRFRVARYNEIA
+908 RRFRVARYETIT
-921 DIKTCVKCG
+921 DIGTCLKCK

-936 AREGLLPMLKDWVA
+936 AREGLLPMLKDWVS
-950 SDDDNDRVR
+950 SDEEADRVR

-995 PRNKRDGLFRAIHL
+995 PRNNRDGLFKAIHN
-1009 AEIEYARTRRFWG
+1009 AEVEYARTRRFRG

>member
-1 MIGKTIHSGGGE
+1 
-13 SMSGVF
+13 MSGVF
-19 SLLHNNLQKTLAAKG
+19 SLLHEKLQKTLTARQWK
-34 WQPTPIQES
+34 PTPIQES
-43 AIPEIIGGK
+43 AIPDIIGGK

-77 DEAWEPLSVLYI
+77 SEDWEPLSILYI

-95 NRDVDRRLQEIA
+95 NRDVDRRLQDIA
-107 ESVGLNVGLRHGD
+107 ESVGLRVGLRHGD
-120 TTKSERAKQ
+120 TTQSERARQ
-129 VRNPPH
+129 VRKPPH
-135 ILVTT
+135 LLVTT

-146 MFTGKNLRKLLSTV
+146 MFTGKNLRGLLKTV
-160 RAVIVDEVHDLAAS
+160 NAVIVDEVHDLAAS
-174 ERGWQLSIGLARLE
+174 ERGWQLSLGLARLE
-188 ALSGH
+188 ALSGKKV
-193 RLQRIGLSA
+193 QRIGLSA
-202 TVGNPHQVAKWLA
+202 TIGNPTQVANWLSDTGKA
-215 EAGEPIIETGKRVTE
+215 IIETGKRVTE
-230 IVVETEF
+230 IQVETEF
-237 PKPEDETGGIEY
+237 PESEDETGGIEY
-249 AIPPRAHAIFQKV
+249 AIPSRAHAIFRQV
-262 IEIIERDAPCLLFVN
+262 IAMIRQDAPCLLFVN

-290 KMAPGL
+290 KMAPDL
-296 EIGVHHGSLASKT
+296 EIGVHHGSLATKT
-309 RIEMEDGL
+309 RVEMEDGL
-317 RAGNI
+317 REGKV

-383 EATVIAQRAMRG
+383 EAAVIANRAMRG
-395 ELEPVIWRDNPRTV
+395 ELEPVVWRNNPRTV
-409 AVNQL
+409 AINQL
-414 ILMAHSFKAIPIDEA
+414 ILMAHCFKAVSIDEA
-429 TQILQQAPQFS
+429 TMIINQAPQFDT
-440 NWSRKDTVEVLAI
+440 WTRKDTIDVLEV
-453 IAENWLINYAEKP
+453 IADNWLVKYSETP
-466 ADVPWYR
+466 EQVPWYR
-473 WPKAIY
+473 WPTAIY
-479 EAAKELKENQ
+479 EEAKLLEENK
-489 SVTFPE
+489 SVQLPAE
-495 DRPLFKTPDEE
+495 RPLFKTPDDE
-506 IAPKV
+506 IESKLKNIKLKLPPKYA
-511 RNLKVALPEKYSGGW
+511 NGW
-526 FSVSGRTRDWVTNHL
+526 ISVSGRTRDWVTNHL

-555 VTRRTIGTVDEAFV
+555 VTRRTIGSVDEAFV

-641 ADDLGLIDSPK
+641 AVDLGLKCVDYSA
-652 DSNAIDRHNIL
+652 SNSIDRFKL
-663 VSSHLRISDYPINEH
+663 LSSNSLKIDDFPINQH

-683 SEEIGDHI
+683 SEEIGDHM
-691 EKSGSLPT
+691 EKSGILPT
-699 DSKMTIE
+699 DRNITIE
-706 ERNDAIIINSC
+706 ARNDALIVNSC
-717 HGTKINET
+717 QGTKINET

-737 SGSWGRLIIE
+737 SGNWGRLIIE

-763 VGWLNETPPDAL
+763 VGWLSDTPPDAL

-843 ASDVLK
+843 AKDVL
-849 SIREGVVT
+849 SAIQEGVIT
-857 VEIAAAGPIGISRRS
+857 IEISAPGPIGLSRRS
-872 SRDLL
+872 SKDLL

-899 VLCCLKCNS
+899 VLCCLKCQNV
-908 IRRFRVARYNEIA
+908 RRFRVARYETIT
-921 DIKTCVKCG
+921 DIGTCLKCK

-936 AREGLLPMLKDWVA
+936 AREGLLPMLKDWVS
-950 SDDDNDRVR
+950 SDEEADRVR

-995 PRNKRDGLFRAIHL
+995 PRNNRDGLFKAIHN
-1009 AEIEYARTRRFWG
+1009 AEVEYARTRRFWG

>member
-1 MIGKTIHSGGGE
+1 
-13 SMSGVF
+13 MSSVF
-19 SLLHNNLQKTLAAKG
+19 SLLHENLQNSLAAKH
-34 WQPTPIQES
+34 WQPTPIQQS
-43 AIPEIIGGK
+43 AIPKIIQGK

-77 DEAWEPLSVLYI
+77 AEDWDPLSVLYI

-107 ESVGLNVGLRHGD
+107 ESVGLRVGLRHGD
-120 TTKSERAKQ
+120 TTQSERAKQ
-129 VRNPPH
+129 VRNPPD

-146 MFTGKNLRKLLSTV
+146 MFTGKNLRKLLCSV

-188 ALSGH
+188 ALSG
-193 RLQRIGLSA
+193 RTVQRIGLSA
-202 TVGNPHQVAKWLA
+202 TVGNPQQVAEWLSDNGKA
-215 EAGEPIIETGKRVTE
+215 IIETGKRVTE
-230 IVVETEF
+230 IFVETEY
-237 PKPEDETGGIEY
+237 PNSDDETGGVEY
-249 AIPPRAHAIFQKV
+249 AIPSRAHAIFRKV
-262 IEIIERDAPCLLFVN
+262 ISIIEQDAPCLLFVN

-290 KMAPGL
+290 KMAPDL
-296 EIGVHHGSLASKT
+296 EIGVHHGSLATKT
-309 RIEMEDGL
+309 RIEMENGL
-317 RAGNI
+317 RAGKI

-395 ELEPVIWRDNPRTV
+395 ELEPVVWRNNPRTV

-429 TQILQQAPQFS
+429 TQILKQAPQFKH
-440 NWSRKDTVEVLAI
+440 WTRKDTVELLAI
-453 IAENWLINYAEKP
+453 IAENWLVNYSEKP
-466 ADVPWYR
+466 SDVPWYR

-479 EAAKELKENQ
+479 DEAKEMPENKD
-489 SVTFPE
+489 VTFPE
-495 DRPLFKTPDEE
+495 DRPLFKTPEEE
-506 IAPKV
+506 IDPKLKNMEV
-511 RNLKVALPEKYSGGW
+511 RLPKKYHSGW
-526 FSVSGRTRDWVTNHL
+526 FSASGRTRDWVTNHL

-596 DADPEKSELLVVP
+596 DADPEKSELLVIP

-628 EVAREIGKLRELI
+628 DVAREIGKLRELI
-641 ADDLGLIDSPK
+641 ANDLGLLE
-652 DSNAIDRHNIL
+652 SNDTQQPLDRYN
-663 VSSHLRISDYPINEH
+663 LRVVNKLQISDYPINEH

-683 SEEIGDHI
+683 SEEIGEHM

-699 DSKMTIE
+699 DSHITIE
-706 ERNDAIIINSC
+706 SRNDAIIINSC

-758 SPEDL
+758 APEDL
-763 VGWLNETPPDAL
+763 VEWLNETPPDAL

-828 EVLDKLFFEKMDIQG
+828 EVLDKLFFEKMDIEG
-843 ASDVLK
+843 ASDVLR
-849 SIREGVVT
+849 SIRDGVIS
-857 VEIAAAGPIGISRRS
+857 VEIAAAGPIGLSRRS
-872 SRDLL
+872 SKDLL

-908 IRRFRVARYNEIA
+908 IRRFRVARYNEIT
-921 DIKTCVKCG
+921 DIKTCIKCG
-930 GRMLAC
+930 GKMLAC
-936 AREGLLPMLKDWVA
+936 AREGLLSMLKDWVA
-950 SDDDNDRVR
+950 SDEENDRVR

-995 PRNKRDGLFRAIHL
+995 SRNNRDGLYRAIHL

>member
-1 MIGKTIHSGGGE
+1 
-13 SMSGVF
+13 MSGVF
-19 SLLHNNLQKTLAAKG
+19 SLLHEKLQKTLTARQ

-43 AIPEIIGGK
+43 AIPDIIDGK

-77 DEAWEPLSVLYI
+77 TEDWEPLSILYI

-95 NRDVDRRLQEIA
+95 NRDVDRRLQDIA
-107 ESVGLNVGLRHGD
+107 ESVGLRVGLRHGD
-120 TTKSERAKQ
+120 TTQSERAKQ
-129 VRNPPH
+129 VRKPPH
-135 ILVTT
+135 LLVTT

-146 MFTGKNLRKLLSTV
+146 MFTGKNLRGLLKTV
-160 RAVIVDEVHDLAAS
+160 NAVIVDEVHDLAAS
-174 ERGWQLSIGLARLE
+174 ERGWQLSLGLARLE
-188 ALSGH
+188 ALSGKKV
-193 RLQRIGLSA
+193 QRIGLSA
-202 TVGNPHQVAKWLA
+202 TVGNPTQVANWLSDTGKA
-215 EAGEPIIETGKRVTE
+215 IIETGKRVTE
-230 IVVETEF
+230 ILVETEF
-237 PKPEDETGGIEY
+237 PESEDETGGIEY
-249 AIPPRAHAIFQKV
+249 AIPSRAHAIFRQV
-262 IEIIERDAPCLLFVN
+262 IAMIRQDAPCLLFVN

-290 KMAPGL
+290 KMAPDL
-296 EIGVHHGSLASKT
+296 EIGVHHGSLATKT
-309 RIEMEDGL
+309 RVEMEDGL
-317 RAGNI
+317 REGKV

-383 EATVIAQRAMRG
+383 EAAVIANRAMRG
-395 ELEPVIWRDNPRTV
+395 ELEPVIWRNNPRTV
-409 AVNQL
+409 AINQL
-414 ILMAHSFKAIPIDEA
+414 ILMAHCFKAVPIDEA
-429 TQILQQAPQFS
+429 TMIINQAPQFDT
-440 NWSRKDTVEVLAI
+440 WTRKDTIDVLEV
-453 IAENWLINYAEKP
+453 IADNWLVKYSETP
-466 ADVPWYR
+466 EQVPWYR
-473 WPKAIY
+473 WPTAIY
-479 EAAKELKENQ
+479 EEAKLLEENKTVQ
-489 SVTFPE
+489 LPAE
-495 DRPLFKTPDEE
+495 RPLFKTPDDE
-506 IAPKV
+506 IESKLKNIKLKLPPKYA
-511 RNLKVALPEKYSGGW
+511 NGW
-526 FSVSGRTRDWVTNHL
+526 ISVSGRTRDWVTNHL

-555 VTRRTIGTVDEAFV
+555 VTRRTIGSVDEAFV

-641 ADDLGLIDSPK
+641 AVDLGLKGVDYSA
-652 DSNAIDRHNIL
+652 SNSIDRFKL
-663 VSSHLRISDYPINEH
+663 LSSNSLKIDDFPINQH

-683 SEEIGDHI
+683 SEEIGDHM

-699 DSKMTIE
+699 DRNITIE
-706 ERNDAIIINSC
+706 ARNDALIVNSC
-717 HGTKINET
+717 QGTKINET

-737 SGSWGRLIIE
+737 SGNWGRLIIE

-843 ASDVLK
+843 AKDVL
-849 SIREGVVT
+849 SAIQEGVIT
-857 VEIAAAGPIGISRRS
+857 IEISAPGPIGLSRRS
-872 SRDLL
+872 SKDLL

-899 VLCCLKCNS
+899 VLCCLKCQNV
-908 IRRFRVARYNEIA
+908 RRFRVARYETIT
-921 DIKTCVKCG
+921 DIGTCLKCK

-936 AREGLLPMLKDWVA
+936 AREGLLPMLKDWVS
-950 SDDDNDRVR
+950 SDEEADRVR

-995 PRNKRDGLFRAIHL
+995 PRNNRDGLFKAIHN
-1009 AEIEYARTRRFWG
+1009 AEVEYARTRRFWG

>member
-1 MIGKTIHSGGGE
+1 
-13 SMSGVF
+13 MSGVF
-19 SLLHNNLQKTLAAKG
+19 SLLHEKLQKTLTARQWK
-34 WQPTPIQES
+34 PTPIQES
-43 AIPEIIGGK
+43 AIPDIIDGK

-77 DEAWEPLSVLYI
+77 TEDWEPLSILYI

-95 NRDVDRRLQEIA
+95 NRDVDRRLQDIA
-107 ESVGLNVGLRHGD
+107 DSVGLRVGLRHGD
-120 TTKSERAKQ
+120 TTQSERAKQ
-129 VRNPPH
+129 VRKPPH
-135 ILVTT
+135 LLVTT

-146 MFTGKNLRKLLSTV
+146 MFTGKNLRGLLKTV
-160 RAVIVDEVHDLAAS
+160 NAVIVDEVHDLAAS
-174 ERGWQLSIGLARLE
+174 ERGWQLSLGLARLE
-188 ALSGH
+188 ALSGKKV
-193 RLQRIGLSA
+193 QRIGLSA
-202 TVGNPHQVAKWLA
+202 TIGNPTQVANWLSDTGKA
-215 EAGEPIIETGKRVTE
+215 IIETGKRVTE
-230 IVVETEF
+230 ILVETEF
-237 PKPEDETGGIEY
+237 PESEDETGGIEY
-249 AIPPRAHAIFQKV
+249 AIPSRAHAIFRQV
-262 IEIIERDAPCLLFVN
+262 IAMIRQDAPCLLFVN

-290 KMAPGL
+290 KMAPDL
-296 EIGVHHGSLASKT
+296 EIGVHHGSLATKT
-309 RIEMEDGL
+309 RVEMEDGL
-317 RAGNI
+317 REGKV

-383 EATVIAQRAMRG
+383 EAAVIANRAMRG
-395 ELEPVIWRDNPRTV
+395 ELEPVIWRNNPRTV
-409 AVNQL
+409 AINQL
-414 ILMAHSFKAIPIDEA
+414 ILMAHCFKAVPIDEA
-429 TQILQQAPQFS
+429 TMIINQAPQFDT
-440 NWSRKDTVEVLAI
+440 WTRKDTIDVLEV
-453 IAENWLINYAEKP
+453 IADNWLVKYSETP
-466 ADVPWYR
+466 EQVPWYR
-473 WPKAIY
+473 WPTAIY
-479 EAAKELKENQ
+479 EEAKLLEENKTVQ
-489 SVTFPE
+489 LPAE
-495 DRPLFKTPDEE
+495 RPLFKTPDDE
-506 IAPKV
+506 IESKLKNIKLKLPPKYA
-511 RNLKVALPEKYSGGW
+511 NGW
-526 FSVSGRTRDWVTNHL
+526 ISVSGRTRDWVTNHL

-555 VTRRTIGTVDEAFV
+555 VTRRTIGSVDEAFV

-641 ADDLGLIDSPK
+641 AVDLGLKGVDHSA
-652 DSNAIDRHNIL
+652 SNSIDRFKL
-663 VSSHLRISDYPINEH
+663 LSSNSLKIDDFPINQH

-699 DSKMTIE
+699 DRNITIE
-706 ERNDAIIINSC
+706 ARNDALIVNSC
-717 HGTKINET
+717 QGTKINET

-737 SGSWGRLIIE
+737 SGNWGRLIIE

-843 ASDVLK
+843 AKDVL
-849 SIREGVVT
+849 SAIQEGVIT
-857 VEIAAAGPIGISRRS
+857 IEISAPGPIGLSRRS
-872 SRDLL
+872 SKDLL

-899 VLCCLKCNS
+899 VLCCLKCQNV
-908 IRRFRVARYNEIA
+908 RRFRVARYETIT
-921 DIKTCVKCG
+921 DIGTCLKCK

-936 AREGLLPMLKDWVA
+936 AREGLLPMLKDWVS
-950 SDDDNDRVR
+950 SDEEADRVR

-995 PRNKRDGLFRAIHL
+995 PRNNRDGLFKAIHN
-1009 AEIEYARTRRFWG
+1009 AEVEYARTRRFWG

>member
-1 MIGKTIHSGGGE
+1 
-13 SMSGVF
+13 MSGVF
-19 SLLHNNLQKTLAAKG
+19 SLLHEKLQKTLTARQWK
-34 WQPTPIQES
+34 PTPIQES
-43 AIPEIIGGK
+43 AIPNIIDGK

-77 DEAWEPLSVLYI
+77 TEDWEPLSILYI

-95 NRDVDRRLQEIA
+95 NRDVDRRLQDIA
-107 ESVGLNVGLRHGD
+107 ESVGLRVGLRHGD
-120 TTKSERAKQ
+120 TTQSERAKQ
-129 VRNPPH
+129 VRKPPH
-135 ILVTT
+135 LLVTT

-146 MFTGKNLRKLLSTV
+146 MFTGKNLRGLLKTV
-160 RAVIVDEVHDLAAS
+160 NAVIVDEVHDLAAS
-174 ERGWQLSIGLARLE
+174 ERGWQLSLGLARLE
-188 ALSGH
+188 ALSGKKV
-193 RLQRIGLSA
+193 QRIGLSA
-202 TVGNPHQVAKWLA
+202 TVGNPTQVANWLSDTGKA
-215 EAGEPIIETGKRVTE
+215 IIETGKRVTE
-230 IVVETEF
+230 ILVETEF
-237 PKPEDETGGIEY
+237 PESEDETGGIEY
-249 AIPPRAHAIFQKV
+249 AIPSRAHAIFRQV
-262 IEIIERDAPCLLFVN
+262 IAMIRQDAPCLLFVN

-290 KMAPGL
+290 KMAPDL
-296 EIGVHHGSLASKT
+296 EIGVHHGSLATKT
-309 RIEMEDGL
+309 RVEMEDGL
-317 RAGNI
+317 REGKV

-383 EATVIAQRAMRG
+383 EAAVIANRAMRG
-395 ELEPVIWRDNPRTV
+395 ELEPVIWRNNPRTV
-409 AVNQL
+409 AINQL
-414 ILMAHSFKAIPIDEA
+414 ILMAHCFKAVPIDEA
-429 TQILQQAPQFS
+429 TMIINQAPQFDT
-440 NWSRKDTVEVLAI
+440 WTRKDTIDVLEV
-453 IAENWLINYAEKP
+453 IADNWLVKYSETP
-466 ADVPWYR
+466 EQVPWYR
-473 WPKAIY
+473 WPTAIY
-479 EAAKELKENQ
+479 EEAKLLEENK
-489 SVTFPE
+489 SVQLPAE
-495 DRPLFKTPDEE
+495 RPLFKTPDDE
-506 IAPKV
+506 IESKLKNIKLKLPPKYA
-511 RNLKVALPEKYSGGW
+511 NGW
-526 FSVSGRTRDWVTNHL
+526 ISVSGRTRDWVTNHL

-555 VTRRTIGTVDEAFV
+555 VTRRTIGSVDEAFV

-641 ADDLGLIDSPK
+641 AVDLGLKGVDYSA
-652 DSNAIDRHNIL
+652 SNSIDRFKL
-663 VSSHLRISDYPINEH
+663 LSSNSLKIDDFPINQH

-699 DSKMTIE
+699 DRNITIE
-706 ERNDAIIINSC
+706 ARNDALIVNSC
-717 HGTKINET
+717 QGTKINET

-737 SGSWGRLIIE
+737 SGNWGRLIIE

-843 ASDVLK
+843 AKDVL
-849 SIREGVVT
+849 SAIQEGVIT
-857 VEIAAAGPIGISRRS
+857 IEISAPGPIGLSRRS
-872 SRDLL
+872 SKDLL

-899 VLCCLKCNS
+899 VLCCLKCQNV
-908 IRRFRVARYNEIA
+908 RRFRVARYETIT
-921 DIKTCVKCG
+921 DIGTCLKCK

-936 AREGLLPMLKDWVA
+936 AREGLLPMLKDWVS
-950 SDDDNDRVR
+950 SDEEADRVR

-995 PRNKRDGLFRAIHL
+995 PRNNRDGLFKAIHN
-1009 AEIEYARTRRFWG
+1009 AEVEYARTRRFWG

>member
-1 MIGKTIHSGGGE
+1 
-13 SMSGVF
+13 MSGVF
-19 SLLHNNLQKTLAAKG
+19 SLLHEKLQKTLTARQWK
-34 WQPTPIQES
+34 PTPIQES
-43 AIPEIIGGK
+43 AIPDIIDGK

-77 DEAWEPLSVLYI
+77 SEDWEPLSILYI

-95 NRDVDRRLQEIA
+95 NRDVDRRLQDIA
-107 ESVGLNVGLRHGD
+107 ESVGLRVGLRHGD
-120 TTKSERAKQ
+120 TTQSERAKQ
-129 VRNPPH
+129 VRKPPH
-135 ILVTT
+135 LLVTT

-146 MFTGKNLRKLLSTV
+146 MFTGKNLRGLLKTV
-160 RAVIVDEVHDLAAS
+160 NAVIVDEVHDLAAS
-174 ERGWQLSIGLARLE
+174 ERGWQLSLGLARLE
-188 ALSGH
+188 ALSGKKV
-193 RLQRIGLSA
+193 QRIGLSA
-202 TVGNPHQVAKWLA
+202 TVGNPTQVANWLSDTGKA
-215 EAGEPIIETGKRVTE
+215 IIETGKRVTE
-230 IVVETEF
+230 IQVETEF
-237 PKPEDETGGIEY
+237 PESEDETGGIEY
-249 AIPPRAHAIFQKV
+249 AIPSRAHAIFRQV
-262 IEIIERDAPCLLFVN
+262 IAMIRQDAPCLLFVN

-290 KMAPGL
+290 KMAPDL
-296 EIGVHHGSLASKT
+296 EIGVHHGSLATKT
-309 RIEMEDGL
+309 RVEMEDGL
-317 RAGNI
+317 REGKV

-383 EATVIAQRAMRG
+383 EAAVIANRAMRG
-395 ELEPVIWRDNPRTV
+395 ELEPVVWRNNPRTV
-409 AVNQL
+409 AINQL
-414 ILMAHSFKAIPIDEA
+414 ILMAHCFKAVPIDEA
-429 TQILQQAPQFS
+429 TMIINQAPQFDT
-440 NWSRKDTVEVLAI
+440 WTRKDTIDVLEV
-453 IAENWLINYAEKP
+453 IADNWLVKYSETP
-466 ADVPWYR
+466 EQVPWYR
-473 WPKAIY
+473 WPTAIY
-479 EAAKELKENQ
+479 EEAKLLEENK
-489 SVTFPE
+489 SVQLPAE
-495 DRPLFKTPDEE
+495 RPLFKTPDDE
-506 IAPKV
+506 IESKLKNIKLKLPPKYA
-511 RNLKVALPEKYSGGW
+511 NGW
-526 FSVSGRTRDWVTNHL
+526 ISVSGRTRDWVTNHL

-555 VTRRTIGTVDEAFV
+555 VTRRTIGSVDEAFV

-641 ADDLGLIDSPK
+641 AVDLGLKGVDYSA
-652 DSNAIDRHNIL
+652 SNSIDRFKL
-663 VSSHLRISDYPINEH
+663 LSSNSLKIDDFPINQH

-683 SEEIGDHI
+683 SEEIGDHM
-691 EKSGSLPT
+691 EKSGILPT
-699 DSKMTIE
+699 DRNITIE
-706 ERNDAIIINSC
+706 ARNDALIVNSC
-717 HGTKINET
+717 QGTKINET

-737 SGSWGRLIIE
+737 SGNWGRLIIE

-843 ASDVLK
+843 AKDVLFA
-849 SIREGVVT
+849 IQEGVIT
-857 VEIAAAGPIGISRRS
+857 IEISAPGPIGLSRRS
-872 SRDLL
+872 SKDLL

-899 VLCCLKCNS
+899 VLCCLKCQNV
-908 IRRFRVARYNEIA
+908 RRFRVARYETIT
-921 DIKTCVKCG
+921 DIGTCLKCK

-936 AREGLLPMLKDWVA
+936 AREGLLPMLKDWVS
-950 SDDDNDRVR
+950 SDEEADRVR

-995 PRNKRDGLFRAIHL
+995 PRNNRDGLFKAIHN
-1009 AEIEYARTRRFWG
+1009 AEVEYARTRRFWG

>member
-1 MIGKTIHSGGGE
+1 
-13 SMSGVF
+13 MSSVF
-19 SLLHNNLQKTLAAKG
+19 SLLHENLQNSLAAKH
-34 WQPTPIQES
+34 WQPTPIQQS
-43 AIPEIIGGK
+43 AIPKIIQGK

-77 DEAWEPLSVLYI
+77 AEDWAPLSVLYI

-107 ESVGLNVGLRHGD
+107 ESVGLRVGLRHGD
-120 TTKSERAKQ
+120 TTQSERAKQ
-129 VRNPPH
+129 VRNPPD

-146 MFTGKNLRKLLSTV
+146 MFTGKNLRKLLCSV

-188 ALSGH
+188 ALSG
-193 RLQRIGLSA
+193 RTVQRIGLSA
-202 TVGNPHQVAKWLA
+202 TVGNPQQVAEWLSDNGKA
-215 EAGEPIIETGKRVTE
+215 IIETGKRVTE
-230 IVVETEF
+230 IFVETEY
-237 PKPEDETGGIEY
+237 PNSDDETGGVEY
-249 AIPPRAHAIFQKV
+249 AIPSRAHAIFRKV
-262 IEIIERDAPCLLFVN
+262 ISIIEQDAPCLLFVN

-290 KMAPGL
+290 KMAPNL
-296 EIGVHHGSLASKT
+296 EIGVHHGSLATKT

-317 RAGNI
+317 RAGKI

-395 ELEPVIWRDNPRTV
+395 ELEPVVWRNNPRTV

-429 TQILQQAPQFS
+429 TQILKQAPQFKH
-440 NWSRKDTVEVLAI
+440 WTRKDTVELLAI
-453 IAENWLINYAEKP
+453 IAENWLVNYSEKP
-466 ADVPWYR
+466 SDVPWYR

-479 EAAKELKENQ
+479 DEAKEMTENKGI
-489 SVTFPE
+489 TFPE
-495 DRPLFKTPDEE
+495 DRPLFKTPEEE
-506 IAPKV
+506 IEPK
-511 RNLKVALPEKYSGGW
+511 LKNMEVSLPKRYHRGW

-596 DADPEKSELLVVP
+596 DADPEKSELLVIP

-628 EVAREIGKLRELI
+628 DVAREIGKLRELI
-641 ADDLGLIDSPK
+641 ANDLGLFE
-652 DSNAIDRHNIL
+652 SNDTQQPLDRYN
-663 VSSHLRISDYPINEH
+663 LRVVNKLQISDYPINEH

-683 SEEIGDHI
+683 SEEIGEHM

-699 DSKMTIE
+699 DSHITIE
-706 ERNDAIIINSC
+706 SRNDAIIINSC

-758 SPEDL
+758 APEDL
-763 VGWLNETPPDAL
+763 VEWLNETPPDAL

-828 EVLDKLFFEKMDIQG
+828 EVLDKLFFEKMDIEG
-843 ASDVLK
+843 ASDVLR
-849 SIREGVVT
+849 SIRDGVIS
-857 VEIAAAGPIGISRRS
+857 VEIAAAGPIGLSRRS
-872 SRDLL
+872 SKDLL

-908 IRRFRVARYNEIA
+908 IRRFRVARYNEIT
-921 DIKTCVKCG
+921 DIKTCIKCG
-930 GRMLAC
+930 GKMLAC
-936 AREGLLPMLKDWVA
+936 AREGLLSMLKDWVA
-950 SDDDNDRVR
+950 SDEESNRVR

-995 PRNKRDGLFRAIHL
+995 SRNNRDGLYRAIH
-1009 AEIEYARTRRFWG
+1009 

>member
-1 MIGKTIHSGGGE
+1 
-13 SMSGVF
+13 MSGVF
-19 SLLHNNLQKTLAAKG
+19 SLLHESLQDALTDRQ
-34 WQPTPIQES
+34 WQPTPIQTA
-43 AIPEIIGGK
+43 AIPDIIDGK

-65 LSAILPILHRCI
+65 LSAILPVLHRCI
-77 DEAWEPLSVLYI
+77 TEDWEPLSILYI

-95 NRDVDRRLQEIA
+95 NRDVDRRLQDIA
-107 ESVGLNVGLRHGD
+107 ESIGLRVGLRHGD
-120 TTKSERAKQ
+120 TTQSERAKQ
-129 VRNPPH
+129 VRKPPH
-135 ILVTT
+135 LLVTT

-146 MFTGKNLRKLLSTV
+146 MFTGKNLRGLLTTV
-160 RAVIVDEVHDLAAS
+160 NAVIVDEVHDLAAS
-174 ERGWQLSIGLARLE
+174 ERGWQLSLGLARLE
-188 ALSGH
+188 ALSGKKV
-193 RLQRIGLSA
+193 QRVGLSA
-202 TVGNPHQVAKWLA
+202 TVGNPEQVAEWLSETG
-215 EAGEPIIETGKRVTE
+215 EAIIETGQRVTK
-230 IVVETEF
+230 ILVETEF
-237 PKPEDETGGIEY
+237 PNTEDETGGIEY
-249 AIPPRAHAIFQKV
+249 AIPSRAHAIFR
-262 IEIIERDAPCLLFVN
+262 EIISIIRKDAPCLLFVN

-290 KMAPGL
+290 KMAPDL
-296 EIGVHHGSLASKT
+296 EIGVHHGSLATKT
-309 RIEMEDGL
+309 RVEMEDGL
-317 RAGNI
+317 REGKV

-383 EATVIAQRAMRG
+383 EAAVIANRAMQG
-395 ELEPVIWRDNPRTV
+395 ELEPVLWRTNPRTV
-409 AVNQL
+409 AINQL
-414 ILMAHSFKAIPIDEA
+414 ILMAHCFKAVPIDEA
-429 TQILQQAPQFS
+429 TKIINQAPQFKT
-440 NWSRKDTVEVLAI
+440 WTRKDTIDVLAVI
-453 IAENWLINYAEKP
+453 SDNWLVKYSASPEQ
-466 ADVPWYR
+466 VPWYR
-473 WPKAIY
+473 WPTAIY
-479 EAAKELKENQ
+479 EEAKLLEQNKLVKLPAE
-489 SVTFPE
+489 
-495 DRPLFKTPDEE
+495 RPLFKTPDDE
-506 IAPKV
+506 IDAK
-511 RNLKVALPEKYSGGW
+511 LKEIKLQLPDRYSKGW

-555 VTRRTIGTVDEAFV
+555 VTRRTIGSVDEAFV

-628 EVAREIGKLRELI
+628 EVAREIGKFRDLI
-641 ADDLGLIDSPK
+641 ALDLGLK
-652 DSNAIDRHNIL
+652 ENSNTIANPIDRFNL
-663 VSSHLRISDYPINEH
+663 LSSSSLDISDYPINEH

-683 SEEIGDHI
+683 SEEIGEHM
-691 EKSGSLPT
+691 EKSGGLPT
-699 DSKMTIE
+699 DRNITIE
-706 ERNDAIIINSC
+706 ARHDALIVNSC
-717 HGTKINET
+717 QGTKINET
-725 IGHLL
+725 LGHLL

-737 SGSWGRLIIE
+737 SGNWGRLIIE

-843 ASDVLK
+843 AKDVL
-849 SIREGVVT
+849 SAIQEGVIT
-857 VEIAAAGPIGISRRS
+857 IEIAAPGPIGLSRRS
-872 SRDLL
+872 SKDLL

-899 VLCCLKCNS
+899 VLCCLKCHNV
-908 IRRFRVARYNEIA
+908 RRFRVARYETIT
-921 DIKTCVKCG
+921 DIGGCLKCK

-936 AREGLLPMLKDWVA
+936 AREGLLSMLKEWVK
-950 SDDDNDRVR
+950 SDEETDRVR

-995 PRNKRDGLFRAIHL
+995 PRNNRDGLFKAIHN
-1009 AEIEYARTRRFWG
+1009 AEVEYARTRRFWG